1 MQEGRSEQRG
11 REASRREGLQGGW
24 GLEADQEEWKE
35 PCPGGRGPVWPG
47 TQVAAV
53 GKATLTRLGCKLCS
67 SSNVASKATEKQ
79 NKPGGSSKSGHTRHR
94 LSVVVQLSPL
104 PIQPF
109 RADIT
114 PAVRLPPRFLVAPS
128 RRSKH

>member
-1 MQEGRSEQRG
+1 MET
-11 REASRREGLQGGW
+11 
-24 GLEADQEEWKE
+24 DQEEWKE

-47 TQVAAV
+47 TRVAAV
-53 GKATLTRLGCKLCS
+53 GKATLTRVHRLGCKLRS

-94 LSVVVQLSPL
+94 LSVVLQLSPL
-104 PIQPF
+104 PIRPF
-109 RADIT
+109 RVDIT
-114 PAVRLPPRFLVAPS
+114 PAVWLPPHFLVAPS

>member
-1 MQEGRSEQRG
+1 M
-11 REASRREGLQGGW
+11 
-24 GLEADQEEWKE
+24 
-35 PCPGGRGPVWPG
+35 WPG

-53 GKATLTRLGCKLCS
+53 SKATLARVHRLGCKLRS

-79 NKPGGSSKSGHTRHR
+79 NKPGGSSKSGHTRHW

-114 PAVRLPPRFLVAPS
+114 PAVRLPPHFLEAPS